1 MAAPFYKLQNFDCR
15 TSLGYLLRRTSNLM
29 TQRAEALFGDQ
40 DLTFTHW
47 ITLMALRDGI
57 ADTAADIARHHG
69 YDPGATTRLIDQLQE
84 RGLVERT
91 RSKEDR
97 RVVHLALTEE
107 GRAVASALQPRA
119 VNNLNDVLSSF
130 SHEDA
135 TKMVELLTRLL
146 ARLEADAAEKAQA
159 AE

>member
-1 MAAPFYKLQNFDCR
+1 MSAPFYSTKNFDCR

-29 TQRAEALFGDQ
+29 TQRAEALFSDQ

-57 ADTAADIARHHG
+57 AGTAADIARHLG

-107 GRAVASALQPRA
+107 GKSVAAAMQPRA
-119 VNNLNDVLSSF
+119 VGNLNDVLTSF
-130 SHEDA
+130 SHDDA
-135 TKMVELLTRLL
+135 TKMVELLARLL
-146 ARLEADAAEKAQA
+146 GQLEADVAEKAQA